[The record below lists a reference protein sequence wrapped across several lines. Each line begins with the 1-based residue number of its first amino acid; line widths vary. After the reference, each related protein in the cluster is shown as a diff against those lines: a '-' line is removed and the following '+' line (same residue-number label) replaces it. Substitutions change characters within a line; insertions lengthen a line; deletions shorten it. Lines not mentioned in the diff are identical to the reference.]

1 MAFSSVKVLNRSLAA
16 AMKSACTSIGAL
28 LSDSF
33 SSAFLTGFAGTDGLV
48 VDAEGAAE
56 FVADVE
62 AVVGPT
68 GVAERLGSVLT
79 VRSLPWVS
87 MMALANSANLTSS
100 AVGSLDLASAYNAS
114 TGEEDAVSSVQSYY
128 IIRINLN
135 TFRLNRRTITYHVV

>member
-1 MAFSSVKVLNRSLAA
+1 
-16 AMKSACTSIGAL
+16 
-28 LSDSF
+28 
-33 SSAFLTGFAGTDGLV
+33 
-48 VDAEGAAE
+48 
-56 FVADVE
+56 
-62 AVVGPT
+62 
-68 GVAERLGSVLT
+68 
-79 VRSLPWVS
+79 VS